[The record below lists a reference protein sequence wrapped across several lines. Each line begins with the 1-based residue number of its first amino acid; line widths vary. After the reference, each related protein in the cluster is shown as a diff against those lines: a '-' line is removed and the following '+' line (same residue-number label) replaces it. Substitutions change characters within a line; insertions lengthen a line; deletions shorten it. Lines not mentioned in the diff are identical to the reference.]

1 MHVSNKLIRHFAWC
15 SAHTCFR
22 RGYNVESL
30 QQNAPSIFDPI
41 LQEDVYCLP
50 VTSLQ
55 EKEIRAQI
63 ETSVAQA
70 ERAVRKRAA
79 AVGGANKSETA
90 AQPVVDHLSDEEK
103 PDNEEEEEKLTAKQL
118 EALRKKQEREAK
130 SKAAKE
136 QRKQEQA
143 EQRDRLKNN
152 KTIVNL
158 SGKAVQILQPLKDE
172 LGQHVSDPDTNPL
185 LKENLTSCHVLLTA
199 WHKAAASALQKHAR
213 NAAAAL
219 DPLPFNGEKDMMVEV
234 KAAKRYLQE
243 AKANAAGSKK
253 RRIKQ

>member
-79 AVGGANKSETA
+79 AVDGANKSETA
-90 AQPVVDHLSDEEK
+90 AQPVVDLLSDEEK
-103 PDNEEEEEKLTAKQL
+103 
-118 EALRKKQEREAK
+118 
-130 SKAAKE
+130 
-136 QRKQEQA
+136 QR
-143 EQRDRLKNN
+143 
-152 KTIVNL
+152 
-158 SGKAVQILQPLKDE
+158 
-172 LGQHVSDPDTNPL
+172 
-185 LKENLTSCHVLLTA
+185 
-199 WHKAAASALQKHAR
+199 
-213 NAAAAL
+213 
-219 DPLPFNGEKDMMVEV
+219 
-234 KAAKRYLQE
+234 
-243 AKANAAGSKK
+243 
-253 RRIKQ
+253 RRS